1 MLVLKYHLNSDYV
14 LDKMEFYEVNALMKY
29 EYYAH
34 KDAWEQA
41 RLIAY
46 MVAQVNTKKELKFS
60 DITQFYWEQ
69 DSKGDTSIKKA
80 DIERLKNKAQQYL
93 DRQNGRSSN

>member
-1 MLVLKYHLNSDYV
+1 MLVLKYHLSPDYV
-14 LDKMEFYEVNALMKY
+14 LDNMELYEVNALMKY

-34 KDAWEQA
+34 KDSWEQA